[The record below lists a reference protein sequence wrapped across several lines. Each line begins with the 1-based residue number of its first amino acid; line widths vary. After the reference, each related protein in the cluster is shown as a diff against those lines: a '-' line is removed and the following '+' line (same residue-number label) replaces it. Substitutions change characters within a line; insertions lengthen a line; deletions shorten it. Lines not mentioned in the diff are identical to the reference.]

1 MCVFLPIPATQIWYT
16 NFVNKNIKELLFL
29 HFLNDGA
36 RYSFALMLPFIA
48 KDLSL
53 NLTHAGFLGATQP
66 FLIVLVSLPAGFI
79 AASLGGFRLLVNL
92 LFVYAIGALI
102 VASAPNLLILIP
114 GFLLGAAGFGMF
126 HTVGYTLIARNSE
139 KEKVDRNMGDFT
151 SIGDI
156 GRILLPPLL
165 ISLIPLF
172 GWRVAMVVLGV
183 VGFISFFIFRFFVAV
198 KDEQPAVIKQER
210 FQDFFKQ
217 TIVLFKKKR
226 LLLGTFTGMMD
237 GLASS
242 PIYLFLPFLLLSK
255 GINTAQLAII
265 TACFFAGSIAG
276 KNILGRLVDMF
287 GNRKVFIL
295 SEISM
300 AASIVLLVVND
311 NFLVLLALSILL
323 GIFTKGTISV
333 IQAMLSTLS
342 DKSNYNKMYGMT
354 ELLIGIA
361 CVAGE
366 IGMGFVG
373 NSFGVQMIFYACAA
387 LGILA
392 ILPALFAIPRKI
404 ASSTVPT

>member
-1 MCVFLPIPATQIWYT
+1 
-16 NFVNKNIKELLFL
+16 
-29 HFLNDGA
+29 
-36 RYSFALMLPFIA
+36 
-48 KDLSL
+48 
-53 NLTHAGFLGATQP
+53 
-66 FLIVLVSLPAGFI
+66 
-79 AASLGGFRLLVNL
+79 
-92 LFVYAIGALI
+92 
-102 VASAPNLLILIP
+102 
-114 GFLLGAAGFGMF
+114 
-126 HTVGYTLIARNSE
+126 
-139 KEKVDRNMGDFT
+139 
-151 SIGDI
+151 
-156 GRILLPPLL
+156 
-165 ISLIPLF
+165 
-172 GWRVAMVVLGV
+172 
-183 VGFISFFIFRFFVAV
+183 
-198 KDEQPAVIKQER
+198 
-210 FQDFFKQ
+210 
-217 TIVLFKKKR
+217 
-226 LLLGTFTGMMD
+226 
-237 GLASS
+237 
-242 PIYLFLPFLLLSK
+242 
-255 GINTAQLAII
+255 
-265 TACFFAGSIAG
+265 
-276 KNILGRLVDMF
+276 MF

-404 ASSTVPT
+404 ASSTVPS